1 MNWDAIGAIG
11 EIVGAI
17 AVLAT
22 LIYLAIQIRQNSAI
36 QRAQTHQQLAL
47 ERVNGVRLIT
57 TNKELRDA
65 VGKARFGKPLT
76 EDEQGILFWM
86 TVMHLREY
94 ENELYQH
101 SQGMIEDDELEV
113 QKNIVG
119 VFPYADRSCRKN
131 SVALVHTENTRG
143 NTRTGTEKK
152 PKVAWG
158 GRIANKTMSC
168 QAFSN
173 RSVKAIW

>member
-17 AVLAT
+17 AVLIT
-22 LIYLAIQIRQNSAI
+22 LIYLAIQIRQNSAT

-47 ERVNGVRLIT
+47 ERVIGLRMIS

-65 VGKARFGKPLT
+65 VGKAQSGKPLT
-76 EDEQGILFWM
+76 EDEQGILFST

-101 SQGMIEDDELEV
+101 SKGMIEDDELEV
-113 QKNIVG
+113 QRSLLEFSYLQIEAVEKIALHTFTPQTQEVIRALAQKKKDAAQHKIVD
-119 VFPYADRSCRKN
+119 V
-131 SVALVHTENTRG
+131 
-143 NTRTGTEKK
+143 
-152 PKVAWG
+152 
-158 GRIANKTMSC
+158 
-168 QAFSN
+168 
-173 RSVKAIW
+173 